1 MIGPFRCLTAYGRVG
16 GMSKQPTRGLFITGT
31 DTGVGKTMVAAR
43 MAAAL
48 RGQGHRVGVYKPVAS
63 GCQREKGRLVSDDAV
78 ALWQAADRPGRLAA
92 VCPQCFAAPL
102 APPLAARAE
111 GREVDVELLRTGLRS
126 WLKRSDIVLV
136 EGVGGLMSPVSQE
149 DYVADLAYEF
159 GFPLI
164 VVASNALGV
173 INQVL
178 QTLITATAFR
188 DGLDVAGIVLNTAK
202 PPTGDDPSR
211 ATNRAELERR
221 CVPPVLAELGWQAE
235 RFDRDVDWFGLAG
248 VRSSGFHSSR
258 PRIVARGRTSWP
270 RRTKS

>member
-1 MIGPFRCLTAYGRVG
+1 VGVATSRSDSHARLRLSVKRVGLRAVPALGRVG

-48 RGQGHRVGVYKPVAS
+48 RRQGHRVGVYKPAAS

-78 ALWQAADRPGRLAA
+78 ALWEAAGRPGRLAA

-111 GREVDVELLRTGLRS
+111 GREVDPELLRTGLRS

-149 DYVADLAYEF
+149 AYVADLAYDF

-164 VVASNALGV
+164 VVAPNALGV

-188 DGLDVAGIVLNTAK
+188 DGLEVAGIVLNTAK

-235 RFDRDVDWFGLAG
+235 QFEREVDWFALGL
-248 VRSSGFHSSR
+248 VRR
-258 PRIVARGRTSWP
+258 
-270 RRTKS
+270 